1 VPPLLNQPP
10 NQLQQKLLQRK
21 PPLPNRPLNLLPRL
35 PQNLPLK
42 LLLQNQLPRLPL
54 NQLPPNLLQKHQQKL
69 LPNQP

>member
-21 PPLPNRPLNLLPRL
+21 PPLPNRPLNLLPKL
-35 PQNLPLK
+35 PQNLP
-42 LLLQNQLPRLPL
+42 QN
-54 NQLPPNLLQKHQQKL
+54 LPPNLLQKHQQKL